1 MKDINR
7 KQIIELTTYEES
19 PLFLKHKHKLELPLM
34 EIVLHILV
42 GLFLDYT
49 MFTID
54 ISQQFTP
61 IGAFLFGITGLFIYH
76 SKSWKIIT
84 MTAIRETTETV
95 VPEKNEFVV
104 NTSTQSRS
112 VPFVSDDK
120 QLQGYLLSGKD
131 FDALSAYYSS
141 CDDRGFRRDD
151 SALGKGAKVLCDGV
165 TSSNFHELS
174 KALKLEGYIDD
185 KNNWTNKGFEWLNG

>member
-1 MKDINR
+1 
-7 KQIIELTTYEES
+7 
-19 PLFLKHKHKLELPLM
+19 M

-49 MFTID
+49 MFAINL
-54 ISQQFTP
+54 SQQFTP
-61 IGAFLFGITGLFIYH
+61 IGAFLFGIAGLTIYH

-95 VPEKNEFVV
+95 MPERDELVV
-104 NTSTQSRS
+104 NTSTQSRL

-131 FDALSAYYSS
+131 FDALSAYYAS

-151 SALGKGAKVLCDGV
+151 SSIGKGVKSLCAGV
-165 TSSNFHELS
+165 TSSNFHKFS
-174 KALKLEGYIDD
+174 NALKLEGYVDD